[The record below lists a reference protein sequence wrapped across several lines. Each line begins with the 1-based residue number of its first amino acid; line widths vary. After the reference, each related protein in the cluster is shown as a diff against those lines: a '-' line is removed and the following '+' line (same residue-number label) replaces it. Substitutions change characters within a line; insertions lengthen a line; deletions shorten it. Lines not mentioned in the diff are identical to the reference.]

1 MIYIFTNMDMAEVSK
16 LEADQKSAYTLY
28 NIEEDCSDM
37 EISVTKASKLARDKN
52 TKETLS

>member
-1 MIYIFTNMDMAEVSK
+1 MDMAEVSK